1 MKPKQLF
8 HKLKA
13 PILGLTLLAFAGN
26 SQAGTFVRGYFR
38 QDGTYV
44 SPHYRS
50 DADGYRY
57 NNWSSQGNV
66 NPFTGR
72 RGYENPYDEDNY
84 FLQRPN
90 DQYGYECQD

>member
-1 MKPKQLF
+1 MK
-8 HKLKA
+8 
-13 PILGLTLLAFAGN
+13 LTSITRNIKYCLIAALMTLAAS

-57 NNWSSQGNV
+57 NNWSSQGNT

-72 RGYENPYDEDNY
+72 RGQGNPYRDHY
-84 FLQRPN
+84 LQRPS